1 MYLKALEILGF
12 KSFAERTR
20 LTFEPG
26 MIAIVGP
33 NGCGKSNVSDAIRWV
48 LGEQRPSALR
58 CSKMQDLIFNGTDAR
73 KPMGMVEV
81 SLNFCDCEAA
91 LGTEYNEVT
100 ITRRA
105 FRSGENQYFLN
116 KTPCRLKDI
125 QRLFMGTGVGTT
137 SYSVMAQGQIDAILS
152 SRPEDRRAVFEEA
165 AGVTKFKADRK
176 EALRKIQQTEENLT
190 RVTDILRELKRQ
202 STLLQRQAEKAELAK
217 TLRGELRGTD
227 LYLSKKRLVHL
238 EEVIGETGMALA
250 EHTMQMAALQQSTE
264 RATQEIAEI
273 NAKIQA
279 DEDTIAQLTEAMTA
293 SSARHSHAQEKIK
306 TNLTRMTEYRNW
318 SVGLERE
325 IAAAREQMERLQA
338 DSESLPDMDA
348 FDEEQETI
356 QDLLDAAQDAYEDR
370 REAVEEARGA
380 LQEARDGLAA
390 CDRKQVHCQ
399 NVLAKVDAGREER
412 LLLRG
417 RLQAE
422 VEEAHRVGEERATLR
437 DAALEEA
444 EQHRETAEEAR
455 EVLIVL
461 DEDRSFLADDL
472 ASAKQRQEERH
483 RQLAALNAQKELLA
497 APALGEHSTA
507 NAKVLDPMDCF
518 GVGMSNILGPLAEAL
533 DVPKANAKA
542 VEIALSSWSDAI
554 VVRSQS
560 VAQQIY
566 ARLSEVAPD
575 ASLRLLVAEDAPS
588 EALPMGISAKVGFEG
603 VVARLLAPYRLMDT
617 LPEVPMA
624 DAICITPQ
632 GDVLYP
638 TGDLQRIVDMNAA
651 DPLARHMA
659 CVELDERCTEI
670 QHALAQE
677 EQSIAE
683 LQARLEAMN
692 TQMRDTQRTM
702 ERAQRSAAQAEGA
715 YTAAACDAEAAERR
729 LEEVSRRLEEI
740 VETTRQEDEERAEAK
755 TILDG
760 LAQERDGHLAITSEM
775 SLRLGDLERAMDDAG
790 ARLSEVRYR
799 MVGFT
804 QKREHALSR
813 LRDRAER
820 LRDLE
825 ATIAGRE
832 DSIRSCL
839 VNIERLED
847 ENLAITS
854 SLDGMEAET
863 LDFRKQ
869 VEEARTARLA
879 LNAEREALEAA
890 TVEKHKALL
899 DAQEAKNKAEVAL
912 AENRLRHQTLLERL
926 GNEYGVTPESLPTEP
941 CRTWE
946 EGEEIPADEDLE
958 ARMTTLRAEL
968 ERIGPVNLLA
978 IEEYKALEERYTFTK
993 AQETDLIAS
1002 RDELMT
1008 LIKNINET
1016 SGKMFR
1022 ETFAK
1027 ANENFEKMF
1036 TRLFHGGEA
1045 RLVLLENDEDPLE
1058 CGIDI
1063 IAKPPGKKPQTI
1075 SLLSGGERTMTA
1087 VSLLFAIFL
1096 IKPAPFCLLDELDAA
1111 LDDSN
1116 IGRFVDALKDFLVHS
1131 QFLIIT
1137 HNQHTIAGSDIVY
1150 GVTMPEKGVSR
1161 TLSMRFNKG

>member
-91 LGTEYNEVT
+91 LGTEYHEVT

-105 FRSGENQYFLN
+105 YRSGENQYFLN

-217 TLRGELRGTD
+217 RLRGELRGTD
-227 LYLSKKRLVHL
+227 IYLSKHRLAAL
-238 EEVIGETGMALA
+238 EESIADTGVRLA
-250 EHTMQMAALQQSTE
+250 EKTLRMAALQQATE
-264 RATQEIAEI
+264 RATAAIAEI

-293 SSARHSHAQEKIK
+293 SSARHSHAQERIK

-325 IAAAREQMERLQA
+325 ILSAREQMERLQEDTDA
-338 DSESLPDMDA
+338 LPDMEA
-348 FDEEQETI
+348 FEEEQETI
-356 QDLLDAAQDAYEDR
+356 QTLLDTAQEAYDER
-370 REAVEEARGA
+370 RDAVEEARGA
-380 LQEARDGLAA
+380 LDEARDGLAA
-390 CDRKQVHCQ
+390 CDRKQVLSQ
-399 NVLAKVDAGREER
+399 NILARVDAGREAR

-422 VEEAHRVGEERATLR
+422 VDEARRVGEERGALREAALAEAETHRATADEAR
-437 DAALEEA
+437 DA
-444 EQHRETAEEAR
+444 
-455 EVLIVL
+455 LILL
-461 DEDRSFLADDL
+461 DEDRAFVADDI
-472 ASAKQRQEERH
+472 ASAKARQEERY
-483 RQLAALNAQKELLA
+483 RQLAALSAQKELLS
-497 APALGEHSTA
+497 APVAGEGA
-507 NAKVLDPMDCF
+507 NAAGQLLAAENPFALAFGSVL
-518 GVGMSNILGPLAEAL
+518 GTLAEAL
-533 DVPKANAKA
+533 EVPQANAKA
-542 VEIALSSWSDAI
+542 VEIALAAWSDAV
-554 VVRSQS
+554 VVRDAA
-560 VAQQIY
+560 VARQVLAQ
-566 ARLSEVAPD
+566 LDTVAPG
-575 ASLRLLVAEDAPS
+575 ASVRLLIAEPDGD
-588 EALPMGISAKVGFEG
+588 EALPMGVTAKAGFKG
-603 VVARLLAPYRLMDT
+603 VVARLLAPYCLVEQ
-617 LPEVPMA
+617 LPEAPCA
-624 DAICITPQ
+624 DTIWITRE
-632 GDVLYP
+632 GDLLYP
-638 TGDLQRIVDMNAA
+638 TGDVVRITDMNPA
-651 DPLARHMA
+651 DPLARRMA
-659 CVELDERCTEI
+659 CAALDTRCA
-670 QHALAQE
+670 ALQDEVAQE
-677 EQSIAE
+677 AQALEA
-683 LQARLEAMN
+683 LQARLDVMN
-692 TQMRDTQRTM
+692 NQMRDTQRTM
-702 ERAQRSAAQAEGA
+702 EKAQRGAAQAEGT
-715 YTAAACDAEAAERR
+715 YAAAARDAAAAERR
-729 LEEVSRRLEEI
+729 LAEVTQKLDEM
-740 VETTRQEDEERAEAK
+740 VEATRQEDEQRAEAK
-755 TILDG
+755 ATLDG
-760 LAQERDGHLAITSEM
+760 LAQERDRCMAVTDEM
-775 SLRLGDLERAMDDAG
+775 RLRLGDLERAMDEAQS
-790 ARLSEVRYR
+790 RLNEVRYR

-813 LRDRAER
+813 WRDREER
-820 LRDLE
+820 LRELE
-825 ATIAGRE
+825 ITIAGRE

-839 VNIERLED
+839 ANIEKLEE
-847 ENLAITS
+847 ENLTITG

-869 VEEARTARLA
+869 VEAARTARLA
-879 LNAEREALEAA
+879 LNTEREALEAA

-899 DAQEAKNKAEVAL
+899 DVQEEKNKAEVAL
-912 AENRLRHQTLLERL
+912 AESRLRHQTLLERL
-926 GNEYGVTPESLPTEP
+926 GSEYGVTPESLPSEP

-946 EGEEIPADEDLE
+946 EGEAIPADEVLE
-958 ARMTTLRAEL
+958 ARMAELRAEL

-978 IEEYKALEERYTFTK
+978 IEEYRALEERYTFTK
-993 AQETDLIAS
+993 AQEADLTAS
-1002 RDELMT
+1002 RDELLA
-1008 LIKNINET
+1008 LIKQINET

-1045 RLVLLENDEDPLE
+1045 RLVLLENAEDPLE

-1116 IGRFVDALKDFLVHS
+1116 IGRFVEALKDFLVHS

-1161 TLSMRFNKG
+1161 TLSMRLK